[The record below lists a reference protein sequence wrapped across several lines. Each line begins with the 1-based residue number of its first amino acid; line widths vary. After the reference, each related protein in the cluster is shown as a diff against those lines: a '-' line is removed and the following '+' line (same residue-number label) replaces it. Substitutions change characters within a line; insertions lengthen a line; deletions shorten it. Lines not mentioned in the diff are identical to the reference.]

1 MEIHGQRFVAA
12 FPWISEVIPTWGGR
26 NRDRYKTRT
35 LPAPSLHHTL
45 HQLYPPC
52 PAGSAHISWSPA
64 LGTCCVAYYCVKAA
78 HGQPDE
84 VQNASLLFEVFSH
97 SWPSLSFWP
106 SCLLLVHPQPFQ
118 KANGDDFFCVAL
130 MHSRHSCLWLSFHSS
145 HSFPHRMPSPPLPPP
160 ESRPPPS
167 QLSLRQGR
175 YRGRGWEPL
184 KNTFSSRW
192 CLLNKF

>member
-1 MEIHGQRFVAA
+1 MEIHSQRFVAA

-64 LGTCCVAYYCVKAA
+64 PGTCYVAYYCVKAA
-78 HGQPDE
+78 HGPQMRYKMLHYCLTSFLILGP
-84 VQNASLLFEVFSH
+84 ASLSGLLAYYLFIH
-97 SWPSLSFWP
+97 NLSRKQMGMISSVLL
-106 SCLLLVHPQPFQ
+106 SCTLDTHAFDWAFTQAIP
-118 KANGDDFFCVAL
+118 
-130 MHSRHSCLWLSFHSS
+130 
-145 HSFPHRMPSPPLPPP
+145 FPHRMPSPPLPPP
-160 ESRPPPS
+160 ESRPP

-175 YRGRGWEPL
+175 YKGRGWEPL
-184 KNTFSSRW
+184 KNAFSSFKQILMVL
-192 CLLNKF
+192 C